1 MPAIKRNHLE
11 DARGLGRLAVD
22 AAAGIV
28 DVVERMHRT
37 VQRVPGPLGAAVEER
52 TRGVTGMVYR
62 GVRGGLQMLGEG
74 LDAALTPLAALLPEG
89 AHPPQREGLVC
100 ALNGVYGDHLALS
113 GNPLAI
119 GMSLR
124 HAGSDLDL
132 AHLEGSL
139 SAAGATP
146 ASGKLLV
153 LVHGLCMSDL
163 AWRRHG
169 HDHGAA
175 LAAALGYTPVYV
187 RYNSGLHIHD
197 NGRQLAAQLESLVSA
212 WPTRVREL
220 VLLGHSMGGLV
231 MRSAELHG
239 REHAQRWRGAL
250 RRMIF
255 LGTPHQ
261 GAPLER
267 GGHWIDQALELS
279 PYAAPFS
286 RLGKTRSA
294 GIRDLRHGT
303 ITPDGSH
310 THALPVDVECMTVAA
325 TLSRRRHLVAERLLG
340 DGLVPLNSALGEHRD
355 VARRLDFAPARR
367 RIVYETGHLEL
378 LSRPEV
384 YAQLLAWLGPGRPML
399 LAAPTQDAGT
409 VETPLLPQS

>member
-11 DARGLGRLAVD
+11 DARGLGRLAFD

-52 TRGVTGMVYR
+52 TRGITGLVYR
-62 GVRGGLQMLGEG
+62 SVRGGLQMVGEG

-89 AHPPQREGLVC
+89 EHAPQREGLVC
-100 ALNGVYGDHLALS
+100 ALNGVYGDHLAQS

-124 HAGSDLDL
+124 HAGRELDL
-132 AHLEGSL
+132 AKLDASL
-139 SAAGATP
+139 AAAGAGPVT
-146 ASGKLLV
+146 GKLLV

-163 AWRRHG
+163 AWTRQG

-175 LAAALGYTPVYV
+175 LAAALGYTPIYV

-197 NGRQLAAQLESLVSA
+197 NGQQLAAQLEALVRA
-212 WPTRVREL
+212 WPGRIEEL
-220 VLLGHSMGGLV
+220 TLLGHSMGGLV

-239 REHAQRWRGAL
+239 REPAQRWRRAL

-267 GGHWIDQALELS
+267 GGHRIDQALELS

-303 ITPDGSH
+303 ITQDGKH
-310 THALPVDVECMTVAA
+310 THGLPVDVECMAVAA
-325 TLSRRRHLVAERLLG
+325 TLSQRRHLVAERLLG

-355 VARRLDFAPARR
+355 PARRLDFAPAHT
-367 RIVYETGHLEL
+367 RIVYETGHLDL

-384 YAQLLAWLGPGRPML
+384 YAQLLAWLGTGRQAR
-399 LAAPTQDAGT
+399 LAKSGRDAGEAT
-409 VETPLLPQS
+409 AALAMQR

>member
-1 MPAIKRNHLE
+1 MPPIKRNHLE
-11 DARGLGRLAVD
+11 DARGLGRLVVD

-28 DVVERMHRT
+28 DVVESMHRT
-37 VQRVPGPLGAAVEER
+37 VQRVPGPFGAAVEEP
-52 TRGVTGMVYR
+52 TRGITGMVYR
-62 GVRGGLQMLGEG
+62 SVRGGIRLIGEG
-74 LDAALTPLAALLPEG
+74 LDASLVPLASLLPEG
-89 AHPPQREGLVC
+89 AHPPQRENLVC
-100 ALNGVYGDHLALS
+100 ALNGIYGDHLART

-124 HAGSDLDL
+124 HAGREL
-132 AHLEGSL
+132 ALANLGASL
-139 SAAGATP
+139 GAAGAGP
-146 ASGKLLV
+146 ATGKLLV
-153 LVHGLCMSDL
+153 MVHGLCMSDL
-163 AWRRHG
+163 GWSRHG

-187 RYNSGLHIHD
+187 RYNSGLHVHE
-197 NGRQLAAQLESLVSA
+197 NGNQLAAQLDALVSA
-212 WPTRVREL
+212 WPGRVEEL

-239 REHAQRWRGAL
+239 REHALLWRSAL

-267 GGHWIDQALELS
+267 GGHRIDQALELS

-286 RLGKTRSA
+286 RLGKARSA

-303 ITPDGSH
+303 ITADGRH
-310 THALPVDVECMTVAA
+310 THPLPVDVECMAVAA

-355 VARRLDFAPARR
+355 PARRLDFAPAQR
-367 RIVYETGHLEL
+367 RIAYETGHLEL

-384 YAQLLAWLGPGRPML
+384 YAQLLAWLSPTRPAP
-399 LAAPTQDAGT
+399 LAAPAR
-409 VETPLLPQS
+409 EARMHSAPLLLRD